1 MMDEMGQEK
10 FKSLMTAILEVQ
22 EHISKLRIPLTGHFV
37 DYRGSMINWCPI
49 GRNASKEQRKNFV
62 FIDTGSSPTLR
73 ERYLT
78 RLKIKTQ
85 YISKDIVCKLGGD
98 TSFDIYPA
106 GWDKTYALN
115 FFKEY
120 KEIFFVGDRCQPN
133 GNDYEIYNALGT
145 KSFETK
151 GLDHTQEIIETIIKK
166 IKSN

>member
-1 MMDEMGQEK
+1 MGQEK

-78 RLKIKTQ
+78 N
-85 YISKDIVCKLGGD
+85 Y
-98 TSFDIYPA
+98 
-106 GWDKTYALN
+106 
-115 FFKEY
+115 
-120 KEIFFVGDRCQPN
+120 
-133 GNDYEIYNALGT
+133 
-145 KSFETK
+145 
-151 GLDHTQEIIETIIKK
+151 
-166 IKSN
+166 